1 MATTDGTFVPIIMI
15 GLCVLVVA
23 EILLWGA
30 KLIFAIIKFVKGRKR
45 DGK

>member
-1 MATTDGTFVPIIMI
+1 MATTDGTFVPILMI

-30 KLIFAIIKFVKGRKR
+30 KLIFAIIKLVKGRKK

>member
-1 MATTDGTFVPIIMI
+1 MATTDGTFVPILMI

-30 KLIFAIIKFVKGRKR
+30 KLIFAIIKFAKGRNR
-45 DGK
+45 DG